1 MLLGALLAVVWVA
14 VEVADGVTNDRYAT
28 APERYEPPLLP
39 VSFAHRD
46 HNNFNCVACHH
57 NFADDTGIGL
67 CFDCHKTEPTV
78 AHLIEDQFHDLCRGC
93 HVMNVCAV
101 SCQDLRARVTR
112 VTRPTICRDERG
124 FCCEFA
130 HNSALHLTLA

>member
-93 HVMNVCAV
+93 HV
-101 SCQDLRARVTR
+101 
-112 VTRPTICRDERG
+112 DERVRG
-124 FCCEFA
+124 ILSGPARACDACHTA
-130 HNSALHLTLA
+130 DDLP